1 MWTLAA
7 RCTSSA
13 TVHELRCTV
22 HELHQLQHSSS
33 MRAWRPIVGPAG
45 ERCYYFSLR
54 CGTNTASVRITD
66 LCDWWSCDLDLQAL
80 EDQKSSY
87 EIQTP
92 LDKLLQ
98 TFADCFEETAA
109 SDAYRFELASAE
121 PGHSRL
127 LCLELT
133 DSMRM
138 EFRCARA
145 AETERAI
152 RVRDEFMLPAL
163 LTLEQLDRSAPESA
177 AWEPPSGAA
186 ATPGFQRPS
195 CQQIFSW
202 ALAQV
207 GSVLGA
213 PGAASAA
220 ADAVAA
226 SAPEP
231 SMATASVAP
240 STTAPIDARA
250 EERRAVREQRN
261 AKAEAAEAKRS
272 KTV

>member
-1 MWTLAA
+1 
-7 RCTSSA
+7 
-13 TVHELRCTV
+13 
-22 HELHQLQHSSS
+22 
-33 MRAWRPIVGPAG
+33 
-45 ERCYYFSLR
+45 
-54 CGTNTASVRITD
+54 
-66 LCDWWSCDLDLQAL
+66 LDLQAL

-92 LDKLLQ
+92 LDRLLQ
-98 TFADCFEETAA
+98 TFVDCFEETAA
-109 SDAYRFELASAE
+109 SDAYRFELPPTA
-121 PGHSRL
+121 PGQSLL
-127 LCLELT
+127 LCLELI

-138 EFRCARA
+138 EFRCVRT
-145 AETERAI
+145 AEAERAI

-186 ATPGFQRPS
+186 ATPSFQRPS

-220 ADAVAA
+220 ASASAA
-226 SAPEP
+226 TAPEP

-240 STTAPIDARA
+240 STTAPVDASA
-250 EERRAVREQRN
+250 EERKRAVREQRT
-261 AKAEAAEAKRS
+261 AKAEAAEAKRP

>member
-1 MWTLAA
+1 
-7 RCTSSA
+7 
-13 TVHELRCTV
+13 
-22 HELHQLQHSSS
+22 

-54 CGTNTASVRITD
+54 CGTDTASVRITD

-80 EDQKSSY
+80 EDQKRSY
-87 EIQTP
+87 EDLTP
-92 LDKLLQ
+92 LDRLLQ
-98 TFADCFEETAA
+98 TFVDCFEETAA
-109 SDAYRFELASAE
+109 SDAYRFELAPAE
-121 PGHSRL
+121 PWHSLL

-133 DSMRM
+133 ESMRM
-138 EFRCARA
+138 EFRCVRT
-145 AETERAI
+145 AEAERAI

-220 ADAVAA
+220 ANAAAA

-240 STTAPIDARA
+240 STTAPIDASA
-250 EERRAVREQRN
+250 EPEERRRAVREQRM

-272 KTV
+272 KAV

>member
-1 MWTLAA
+1 M
-7 RCTSSA
+7 
-13 TVHELRCTV
+13 
-22 HELHQLQHSSS
+22 
-33 MRAWRPIVGPAG
+33 
-45 ERCYYFSLR
+45 
-54 CGTNTASVRITD
+54 
-66 LCDWWSCDLDLQAL
+66 DLQAL
-80 EDQKSSY
+80 EDQKRSY
-87 EIQTP
+87 ADETP
-92 LDKLLQ
+92 LDRLLQ
-98 TFADCFEETAA
+98 TFVDCFEETAA
-109 SDAYRFELASAE
+109 SDAYRFELAPAE
-121 PGHSRL
+121 PWHSLL

-133 DSMRM
+133 ESMRM
-138 EFRCARA
+138 EFRCVRT
-145 AETERAI
+145 AEAERAI

-220 ADAVAA
+220 ADAAAA

-231 SMATASVAP
+231 STATASVVP
-240 STTAPIDARA
+240 STTAPVDTSA
-250 EERRAVREQRN
+250 EERKSARERVREQRK
-261 AKAEAAEAKRS
+261 AKAEAAEAKRP
-272 KTV
+272 KTG

>member
-1 MWTLAA
+1 
-7 RCTSSA
+7 
-13 TVHELRCTV
+13 
-22 HELHQLQHSSS
+22 
-33 MRAWRPIVGPAG
+33 MRAWRPIAGPAG
-45 ERCYYFSLR
+45 ERYYYFSLR

-92 LDKLLQ
+92 LDRLLQ
-98 TFADCFEETAA
+98 TFVDCFEETAA
-109 SDAYRFELASAE
+109 SDAYRFELAPAE
-121 PGHSRL
+121 PGHSLL

-133 DSMRM
+133 EMRM
-138 EFRCARA
+138 EFRCVRT
-145 AETERAI
+145 AEAERAI

-163 LTLEQLDRSAPESA
+163 LTLEQLGRSAPESA
-177 AWEPPSGAA
+177 VWEPPSDAA
-186 ATPGFQRPS
+186 ATPSFQRPS

-207 GSVLGA
+207 GSVLGT

-220 ADAVAA
+220 ADAAAA

-231 SMATASVAP
+231 STATASVVP
-240 STTAPIDARA
+240 STTAPVDTSAEGDP
-250 EERRAVREQRN
+250 EERRRLVREQRK
-261 AKAEAAEAKRS
+261 AKAEAAEAKRP
-272 KTV
+272 KTG